1 MKNQLVL
8 TAAAVPALK
17 VADVKFNTDQIIN
30 LIMENR
36 NCGIIVFPELCVTGY
51 TCADLFDSELLESCP
66 IPITALRFDASE
78 LGKTACRELL
88 RALRDESYDP
98 KPILGY
104 RIISRGST
112 L

>member
-1 MKNQLVL
+1 MATPVL
-8 TAAAVPALK
+8 MIDKLQKDALDAGFAAAFDGEMPGKSAVECG
-17 VADVKFNTDQIIN
+17 NYIN
-30 LIMENR
+30 LD
-36 NCGIIVFPELCVTGY
+36 V
-51 TCADLFDSELLESCP
+51 
-66 IPITALRFDASE
+66 E

-88 RALRDESYDP
+88 RSLRDETYDP